1 MLRNRPG
8 LPVRSHHAGLRL
20 ANQDPQYASKVC
32 TRIWRKDGH
41 DKVREMLSEKEA
53 QVRPGAN
60 AARGN
65 RVGADG
71 MRVRGG
77 EREIG
82 VYWYL
87 FSNHYTRKCIHKK

>member
-1 MLRNRPG
+1 M
-8 LPVRSHHAGLRL
+8 RL

-32 TRIWRKDGH
+32 TCIWRKDGH

-65 RVGADG
+65 RVHPPGAD
-71 MRVRGG
+71 RRERGY
-77 EREIG
+77 I
-82 VYWYL
+82 L
-87 FSNHYTRKCIHKK
+87 